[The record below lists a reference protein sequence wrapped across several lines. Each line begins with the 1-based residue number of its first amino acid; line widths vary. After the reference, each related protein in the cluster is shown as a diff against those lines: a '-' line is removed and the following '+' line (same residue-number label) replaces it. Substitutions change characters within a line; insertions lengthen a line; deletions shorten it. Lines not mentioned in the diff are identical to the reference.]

1 MTAGGEKSRARRP
14 VSYDTEPCEGRRA
27 SPSNPSPSLR
37 GGPRGD
43 GGCDQNAL
51 GASVVFRCTPAE
63 KARLVGRA
71 HDAGVSLSGLMREAL
86 GLVDARR
93 RRPMPKA
100 DPALLRELGRLGGNL
115 NQVARWLNIA
125 SATGSHPDIDA
136 LVVATKLVAIER
148 SLTMLANP
156 PGQDQPPC

>member
-1 MTAGGEKSRARRP
+1 
-14 VSYDTEPCEGRRA
+14 
-27 SPSNPSPSLR
+27 
-37 GGPRGD
+37 
-43 GGCDQNAL
+43 
-51 GASVVFRCTPAE
+51 
-63 KARLVGRA
+63 
-71 HDAGVSLSGLMREAL
+71 
-86 GLVDARR
+86 
-93 RRPMPKA
+93 MPKA

>member
-14 VSYDTEPCEGRRA
+14 VSYDTEPCEGRQA

-37 GGPRGD
+37 GGEPGA
-43 GGCDQNAL
+43 GGSDLNAL

-63 KARLVGRA
+63 KVRLIGRA
-71 HDAGVSLSGLMREAL
+71 HDAGVSLSVLMREAL

-100 DPALLRELGRLGGNL
+100 DPALLRELGRIGGNL
-115 NQVARWLNIA
+115 NQVARWLNSA

-148 SLTMLANP
+148 ALTMLANP
-156 PGQDQPPC
+156 PAPDQPPC

>member
-14 VSYDTEPCEGRRA
+14 VSYDTEPCEGRQA
-27 SPSNPSPSLR
+27 SPSNPSPPHR
-37 GGPRGD
+37 DGTPGGNPD
-43 GGCDQNAL
+43 AL
-51 GASVVFRCTPAE
+51 GASVIFRCTPAE
-63 KARLVGRA
+63 KTLLAGRA

-100 DPALLRELGRLGGNL
+100 DPALLRELGRIGGNL
-115 NQVARWLNIA
+115 NQVARWLNTA

-148 SLTMLANP
+148 ALTMLANP
-156 PGQDQPPC
+156 PRQDQSSC